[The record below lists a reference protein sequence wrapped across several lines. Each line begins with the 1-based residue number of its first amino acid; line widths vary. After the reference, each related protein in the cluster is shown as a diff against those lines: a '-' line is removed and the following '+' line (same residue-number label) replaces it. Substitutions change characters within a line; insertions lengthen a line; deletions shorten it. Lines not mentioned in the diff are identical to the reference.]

1 MVFWY
6 TKSLTIKKFLM
17 EQNFITIQSDAFRAI
32 MMKLEQIESYV
43 INREKEDIK
52 RRKANS
58 RLLTGEDVIKM
69 LRISKQ
75 TLWRMRKR
83 GDIAYIRPGNI
94 CLYTQEEIE
103 RIVNN
108 QIIRYRRK

>member
-1 MVFWY
+1 
-6 TKSLTIKKFLM
+6 M

-32 MMKLEQIESYV
+32 MMKLDQIESYI
-43 INREKEDIK
+43 INREKEDLK

-58 RLLTGEDVIKM
+58 KLLTGEEVIKI
-69 LRISKQ
+69 LHISKQ
-75 TLWRMRKR
+75 TLWRMRTR
-83 GDIAYIRPGNI
+83 GDIAFIKPSNI
-94 CLYTQEEIE
+94 CLYTEEEIE